1 VSRLPDASLDLLT
14 HGYDYLRQHRH
25 ASADPRAA
33 VTRLMGR
40 RAVVIAGP
48 DLAQAFCDG
57 ARFTRENALPGF
69 VLDTLFGREA
79 VHTLD
84 GAAHAERKGMLVD
97 VLHRDNPGELVQLVA
112 SAWDDAALRWQDS
125 GARVSLHDASA
136 HALFGAVCRWMGVP
150 LEPGEIDEKARWMIA
165 MVDGFAPVGW
175 RHVRARRA
183 RRRAEVWIESLVVA
197 SRERGGRFSSRWHAI
212 VDHKD
217 AAGEVLSAHAA
228 AVEILNILRPATAIS
243 WFIAYAGHALHRSP
257 EQRTMLS
264 DPTYATE
271 FAHEVRRYYPFVPFL
286 GALSLI
292 DQRLDGI
299 AIAKGDLVLLDV
311 YGQLHDELWWDNP
324 EAFRPTRFRDRL
336 IDPFTLI
343 PQGGGDVRTGHRCPG
358 EDITVDVLR
367 TIVPRLARMRYDVP
381 EQDLR
386 VPLRRIPSHV
396 NSGFEIERVSIPDA

>member
-1 VSRLPDASLDLLT
+1 
-14 HGYDYLRQHRH
+14 
-25 ASADPRAA
+25 
-33 VTRLMGR
+33 MGR
-40 RAVVIAGP
+40 RAVAVAGP
-48 DLAQAFCDG
+48 DLAQAFYDG

-84 GAAHAERKGMLVD
+84 GPAHADRKGLLVD
-97 VLHRDNPGELVQLVA
+97 VLHHHGAGELSEQVA
-112 SAWDDAALRWQDS
+112 GAWDEAAQRWRDS
-125 GARVSLHDASA
+125 GARISLHAASA
-136 HALFGAVCRWMGVP
+136 ELLFAAVCRWMGVP
-150 LEPGEIDEKARWMIA
+150 LEPGETGEKARWMIA
-165 MVDGFAPVGW
+165 MVDGFAPVGL

-183 RRRAEVWIESLVVA
+183 RRRAEDWIEGLVTT

-217 AAGEVLSAHAA
+217 PAGAVLAPRVA

-243 WFIAYAGHALHRSP
+243 WFIAYSGHALH
-257 EQRTMLS
+257 QRPDLRADVS
-264 DPTYATE
+264 DPASATA

-286 GALSLI
+286 GALARS
-292 DQRLDGI
+292 DQRLDGYDVD
-299 AIAKGDLVLLDV
+299 KGDLVLLDV
-311 YGQLHDELWWDNP
+311 YGQLHDELWWDDP
-324 EAFRPTRFRDRL
+324 AAFRPARFRDRL

-343 PQGGGDVRTGHRCPG
+343 PQGGGDVRAGHRCPG

-367 TIVPRLARMRYDVP
+367 AIVPRLARLQYEVP

-396 NSGFEIERVSIPDA
+396 NSGFQIERVSVPDG